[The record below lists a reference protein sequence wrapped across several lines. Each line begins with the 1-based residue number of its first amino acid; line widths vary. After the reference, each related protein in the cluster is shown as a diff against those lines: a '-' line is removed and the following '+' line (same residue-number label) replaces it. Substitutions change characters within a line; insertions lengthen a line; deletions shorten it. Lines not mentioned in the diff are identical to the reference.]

1 MSATNNPLSFLHEQ
15 IADLEDYRRLNMAA
29 GRNLMLMN
37 LWDFP
42 SVTLPVGKDPS
53 GMPIGLQ
60 LSSARGTDD
69 VLLGIARAVERAL
82 GNARQVLGDPPL
94 CQ

>member
-1 MSATNNPLSFLHEQ
+1 MS
-15 IADLEDYRRLNMAA
+15 A

-42 SVTLPVGKDPS
+42 SITLPVGKDPN

-60 LSSARGTDD
+60 LSSARGTDG
-69 VLLGIARAVERAL
+69 VLLGIARAAERVL
-82 GNARQVLGDPPL
+82 GTARQVLGDPPL
-94 CQ
+94 CR